1 MLETVT
7 NQLAVSLERFM
18 DWFGGWIQAHVPSI
32 LLIFVCAWVIRRMV
46 TELTDRILK
55 HLVRPDVYP
64 TKADREKRIKTLHG
78 LTAGIIRILVYAVAA
93 ILIISEINPTYRT
106 ALLTSAGLFSVIF
119 GFGAQ
124 TLIRDLVSGVFI
136 ILENQYRIGDEV
148 TLTAGAG
155 IGSVEGIV
163 EDVTIRTTV
172 LRDLNGNVHHM
183 PNGNIGVTSNKT
195 LGYSR
200 MNENIIVALGTN
212 LEKLEEV
219 IKTVGESILKEP
231 GLGDTV
237 LEPPYLASVKG
248 FGDNGIIVRVTA
260 KTSPAAQWKI
270 RSEFY
275 KRLKAAFDKNH
286 IKLAG
291 QTAASDAE
299 D

>member
-1 MLETVT
+1 MLESASTQIAERIEQFGDWLVT
-7 NQLAVSLERFM
+7 WAQT
-18 DWFGGWIQAHVPSI
+18 HVPSI
-32 LLIFVCAWVIRRMV
+32 LLIIIGAWVVRKLAV
-46 TELTDRILK
+46 EFSDRILK

-64 TKADREKRIKTLHG
+64 TKTDREKRIKTLHS
-78 LTAGIIRILVYAVAA
+78 LTAGVIRLSVYIIAT

-106 ALLTSAGLFSVIF
+106 ALLTSAGLFSVII

-124 TLIRDLVSGVFI
+124 SLIKDLVSGVFI
-136 ILENQYRIGDEV
+136 ILENQYRIGDEI
-148 TLTAGAG
+148 TLVAGAG

-200 MNENIIVALGTN
+200 MNENIMVALGTN
-212 LEKLEEV
+212 LEKLEDV
-219 IKTVGESILKEP
+219 IKKVGEEMLKTPE
-231 GLGDTV
+231 LGDTV

-260 KTSPAAQWKI
+260 KTSPAAQWRI

-275 KRLKAAFDKNH
+275 KRLKAAFDKEH

-291 QTAASDAE
+291 QSEASDTE